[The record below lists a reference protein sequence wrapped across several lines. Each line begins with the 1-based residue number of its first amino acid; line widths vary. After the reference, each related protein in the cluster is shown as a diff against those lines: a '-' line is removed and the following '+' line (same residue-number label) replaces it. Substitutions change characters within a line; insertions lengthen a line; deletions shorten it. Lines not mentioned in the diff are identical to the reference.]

1 MLFCSIYLRFRS
13 CPELL
18 ELGCILEELLKDI
31 QGIMET
37 ITLKTV
43 LTMVL
48 TIATDKE
55 RDLSS
60 GVQKIIDFMK
70 QVMKI
75 CFA

>member
-1 MLFCSIYLRFRS
+1 
-13 CPELL
+13 
-18 ELGCILEELLKDI
+18 
-31 QGIMET
+31 MET

-48 TIATDKE
+48 TTATDKE

>member
-1 MLFCSIYLRFRS
+1 MLFCSIYLWFRS